1 MVSRYT
7 KQEITREVSDVNYEI
22 FVNDVDLRHDLET
35 LIERNSETKGREIY
49 IENSRNE
56 YKEQNVWEQNN
67 IVDAYPD
74 EERNCRDISRAKI
87 IQYR

>member
-1 MVSRYT
+1 M
-7 KQEITREVSDVNYEI
+7 
-22 FVNDVDLRHDLET
+22 DLRHDLET

-74 EERNCRDISRAKI
+74 EEKTAEI
-87 IQYR
+87 